1 MVFSLLQQSS
11 QALQRYIPSQVIAVV
26 AEPEQQINNSL
37 VISTVFFWDKK
48 KLTLKE
54 GENGLESDRI
64 LIFLFFSF

>member
-37 VISTVFFWDKK
+37 VISTVFFWDKE
-48 KLTLKE
+48 TDFE
-54 GENGLESDRI
+54 RGEKWFGV
-64 LIFLFFSF
+64 